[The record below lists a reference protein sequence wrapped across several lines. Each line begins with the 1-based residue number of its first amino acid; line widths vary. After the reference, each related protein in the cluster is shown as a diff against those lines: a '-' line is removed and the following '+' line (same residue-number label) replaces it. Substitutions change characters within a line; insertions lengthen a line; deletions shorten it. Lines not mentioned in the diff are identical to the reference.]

1 MSVWIWILV
10 VVVAVVAAIVVTTL
24 IVRRNDARKVGFMM
38 DALEDG
44 ELNFHFKE
52 KSALNRAL
60 NRIKG
65 IFERRDAANEESSQ
79 NKLFRVMTHEIMNTV
94 APIASLSDALLN
106 EEGVDVKAGL
116 ETISA
121 CDALLTEEGVDVK
134 AGLETISASSKD
146 LIRFV
151 ESYRSMTQAQPP
163 VRKAVMVDE
172 LMDRVLLLNKA
183 KIAEQGATLTYQANT
198 PDLLVY
204 ADEGQIMQVF
214 NNLIKNAVQAG
225 ATSIRITA
233 DLNSEDQTVIRV
245 ANNGKAIPLRQTEE
259 IFIPFYTT
267 KPNGTGIGLSLS
279 KQIMV
284 KHNGTLVLE
293 QSDSNVTI
301 FALIFK

>member
-1 MSVWIWILV
+1 MSAWIWIWV
-10 VVVAVVAAIVVTTL
+10 VVVAVIEAIVVTTL

-79 NKLFRVMTHEIMNTV
+79 NKLFRVMTHEIMNTG
-94 APIASLSDALLN
+94 APIASLS
-106 EEGVDVKAGL
+106 
-116 ETISA
+116 
-121 CDALLTEEGVDVK
+121 DALLTEEGVDVK

-198 PDLLVY
+198 PDLLIY

-214 NNLIKNAVQAG
+214 NKLIKNEVQAG

-279 KQIMV
+279 KLIMV
-284 KHNGTLVLE
+284 RHNGNLILE
-293 QSDSNVTI
+293 QSDSNLTV
-301 FALIFK
+301 FAMVFK

>member
-1 MSVWIWILV
+1 MSAWIWILV
-10 VVVAVVAAIVVTTL
+10 VMVAVVAAVVVTAL

-60 NRIKG
+60 NRVKG

-94 APIASLSDALLN
+94 APIASLS
-106 EEGVDVKAGL
+106 
-116 ETISA
+116 
-121 CDALLTEEGVDVK
+121 DALLTEEGVDVK

-198 PDLLVY
+198 PDLLIY
-204 ADEGQIMQVF
+204 ADEGQIMMVF

>member
-10 VVVAVVAAIVVTTL
+10 VVVAVIAAIVVTAL

-94 APIASLSDALLN
+94 APIASLSDALL
-106 EEGVDVKAGL
+106 
-116 ETISA
+116 
-121 CDALLTEEGVDVK
+121 TEEGVDVK

-183 KIAEQGATLTYQANT
+183 KVAEQGATLTYQANT
-198 PDLLVY
+198 SDLLVY
-204 ADEGQIMQVF
+204 ADEGQIMMVF

>member
-1 MSVWIWILV
+1 MSVWMWILV
-10 VVVAVVAAIVVTTL
+10 VLVAVVVAVLVTVFV
-24 IVRRNDARKVGFMM
+24 VRRNDARKVAFMM

-52 KSALNRAL
+52 KSALNRTL

-65 IFERRDAANEESSQ
+65 IFERRDAAKEESSQ
-79 NKLFRVMTHEIMNTV
+79 TKLFRVMTHEIMNTV
-94 APIASLSDALLN
+94 APIASLSDALLH
-106 EEGVDVKAGL
+106 EEGVDIRAG
-116 ETISA
+116 I
-121 CDALLTEEGVDVK
+121 
-134 AGLETISASSKD
+134 ETISASSKD

-151 ESYRSMTQAQPP
+151 ESYRSIAQAQPP

-172 LMDRVLLLNKA
+172 LMERVLLLNKA
-183 KIAEQGATLTYQANT
+183 KIAEQNATLSYQAKT

-233 DLNSEDQTVIRV
+233 DLNMDDQTVIRV
-245 ANNGKAIPLRQTEE
+245 ANNGKAIPLRQIEE
-259 IFIPFYTT
+259 IFVPFYTT

-279 KQIMV
+279 RQIMV
-284 KHNGTLVLE
+284 RHNGNLLLE
-293 QSDSNVTI
+293 QSDSTLTV
-301 FALIFK
+301 FALVFK

>member
-1 MSVWIWILV
+1 MSAWIWILV

-94 APIASLSDALLN
+94 APIASLSDALL
-106 EEGVDVKAGL
+106 
-116 ETISA
+116 
-121 CDALLTEEGVDVK
+121 TEEGVDVK

-198 PDLLVY
+198 LDLLIY
-204 ADEGQIMQVF
+204 ADEGQIMMVF

>member
-1 MSVWIWILV
+1 MSVWIWIWV
-10 VVVAVVAAIVVTTL
+10 VVVAVVATVVVTTL

-94 APIASLSDALLN
+94 SPIASLS
-106 EEGVDVKAGL
+106 
-116 ETISA
+116 
-121 CDALLTEEGVDVK
+121 DALLTEEGVDVK
-134 AGLETISASSKD
+134 AGLQTISASSKD

-163 VRKAVMVDE
+163 IRKAVMVDE

-198 PDLLVY
+198 PDLLIY
-204 ADEGQIMQVF
+204 ADEGQIMQVL

-233 DLNSEDQTVIRV
+233 DLNLEDQTVIRV
-245 ANNGKAIPLRQTEE
+245 ANNGKAIPLRQIEE
-259 IFIPFYTT
+259 IFVPFYTT

-284 KHNGTLVLE
+284 RHNGNLVLE
-293 QSDSNVTI
+293 QSDSNLTI

>member
-1 MSVWIWILV
+1 MSVWIWILIIVVAIIGAV
-10 VVVAVVAAIVVTTL
+10 VVTAFVVH
-24 IVRRNDARKVGFMM
+24 RNDARKVGFMM

-52 KSALNRAL
+52 KSALNRTL

-94 APIASLSDALLN
+94 SPIASLS
-106 EEGVDVKAGL
+106 
-116 ETISA
+116 
-121 CDALLTEEGVDVK
+121 DALLTEEGVDVK
-134 AGLETISASSKD
+134 AGLQTISASSKD

-172 LMDRVLLLNKA
+172 LMDRILLLNKP
-183 KIAEQGATLTYQANT
+183 KIAEQGATLTYQANV
-198 PDLLVY
+198 PDLLIY

-245 ANNGKAIPLRQTEE
+245 ANNGKAIPLRQIEE
-259 IFIPFYTT
+259 IFVPFYTT

-284 KHNGTLVLE
+284 RHNGNLILE
-293 QSDSNVTI
+293 QSDSNLTI

>member
-1 MSVWIWILV
+1 MSAWIWILV
-10 VVVAVVAAIVVTTL
+10 VVVAIVATVLVTTL

-121 CDALLTEEGVDVK
+121 
-134 AGLETISASSKD
+134 SSKD

-198 PDLLVY
+198 PDLLIY

-225 ATSIRITA
+225 ANSIRITA

-284 KHNGTLVLE
+284 KHNGNLYLE
-293 QSDSNVTI
+293 QSDSQMTI
-301 FALIFK
+301 FSLIFK

>member
-1 MSVWIWILV
+1 MSAWIWILV

-94 APIASLSDALLN
+94 APIASLSDALL
-106 EEGVDVKAGL
+106 
-116 ETISA
+116 
-121 CDALLTEEGVDVK
+121 TEEGMDVK

-198 PDLLVY
+198 PDLLIY
-204 ADEGQIMQVF
+204 ADEGQIMMVF

-225 ATSIRITA
+225 ATSIPITA

>member
-10 VVVAVVAAIVVTTL
+10 VVVAVIAAIVVTTL

-94 APIASLSDALLN
+94 APIASLSDALL
-106 EEGVDVKAGL
+106 
-116 ETISA
+116 
-121 CDALLTEEGVDVK
+121 TEEGVDVK

-183 KIAEQGATLTYQANT
+183 KIAEQGATLSYQANT
-198 PDLLVY
+198 PDLLIY

-233 DLNSEDQTVIRV
+233 DLNSEDQTVIRL

-284 KHNGTLVLE
+284 RHNGNLVLE
-293 QSDSNVTI
+293 QSDSNLTV
-301 FALIFK
+301 FALLFK

>member
-1 MSVWIWILV
+1 
-10 VVVAVVAAIVVTTL
+10 
-24 IVRRNDARKVGFMM
+24 M

-94 APIASLSDALLN
+94 APIASLS
-106 EEGVDVKAGL
+106 
-116 ETISA
+116 
-121 CDALLTEEGVDVK
+121 DALLTEEGVDVK

-198 PDLLVY
+198 PDLLIY

-284 KHNGTLVLE
+284 RHNGNLVLE
-293 QSDSNVTI
+293 QSDSSLTV
-301 FALIFK
+301 FALLFK

>member
-1 MSVWIWILV
+1 MSAWIWILV

-94 APIASLSDALLN
+94 APIASLSDALL
-106 EEGVDVKAGL
+106 
-116 ETISA
+116 
-121 CDALLTEEGVDVK
+121 TEDGVDVK

-198 PDLLVY
+198 PDLLIY

-214 NNLIKNAVQAG
+214 NNLVKNAVQAG

-284 KHNGTLVLE
+284 KHNGNLYLE
-293 QSDSNVTI
+293 QSDSQMTI
-301 FALIFK
+301 FSLIFK

>member
-1 MSVWIWILV
+1 MSAWIWILV
-10 VVVAVVAAIVVTTL
+10 VVVVVIAAIVVTTL

-94 APIASLSDALLN
+94 APIASLSDALL
-106 EEGVDVKAGL
+106 
-116 ETISA
+116 
-121 CDALLTEEGVDVK
+121 TEEGVDVK

-198 PDLLVY
+198 PDLLIY
-204 ADEGQIMQVF
+204 ADEGQIMQVL

-225 ATSIRITA
+225 ANSIRITA

-284 KHNGTLVLE
+284 RHNGNLVLE
-293 QSDSNVTI
+293 QSDSNLTV
-301 FALIFK
+301 FALLFK

>member
-1 MSVWIWILV
+1 MSAWIWILV
-10 VVVAVVAAIVVTTL
+10 VVVAVVAAVVVTTL

-94 APIASLSDALLN
+94 APIASLSDALL
-106 EEGVDVKAGL
+106 
-116 ETISA
+116 
-121 CDALLTEEGVDVK
+121 TEEGVDVK

-198 PDLLVY
+198 PDLLIY
-204 ADEGQIMQVF
+204 ADEGQIMMVF

-267 KPNGTGIGLSLS
+267 KSNGTGIGLSLS

>member
-1 MSVWIWILV
+1 MSAWIWILV

-52 KSALNRAL
+52 KSALNRTL

-94 APIASLSDALLN
+94 APIASLS
-106 EEGVDVKAGL
+106 
-116 ETISA
+116 
-121 CDALLTEEGVDVK
+121 DALLTEEGVDVK

-198 PDLLVY
+198 PDLLIY
-204 ADEGQIMQVF
+204 ADEGQIMMVF

-284 KHNGTLVLE
+284 RHNGNLVLE
-293 QSDSNVTI
+293 QSDSSLTV
-301 FALIFK
+301 FAMVFK

>member
-1 MSVWIWILV
+1 MSVWIWIWV

-52 KSALNRAL
+52 KSALNRTL

-94 APIASLSDALLN
+94 SPIASLS
-106 EEGVDVKAGL
+106 
-116 ETISA
+116 
-121 CDALLTEEGVDVK
+121 DALLTEEGVDVK
-134 AGLETISASSKD
+134 AGLQTISASSKD

-198 PDLLVY
+198 PDLLIY
-204 ADEGQIMQVF
+204 ADEGQIMQVL

-225 ATSIRITA
+225 ANSIRINA

-245 ANNGKAIPLRQTEE
+245 ANNGKAIPLRQIEE
-259 IFIPFYTT
+259 IFVPFYTT

-284 KHNGTLVLE
+284 RHNGNLVLE
-293 QSDSNVTI
+293 QSDSNLTI